1 MPKNPNLNIAR
12 YKVGGGELNQFE
24 FNQNQQAYV
33 EQHQHEADN
42 LIPGTPPEA
51 KSEAEPGGALGELA
65 ADVVAKSE
73 AKTTKKAA
81 TKKAATKKAATKKS
95 AKARPRSTKKAATK
109 KRSVSQKGREK
120 KSSKKTKPAKRSSA
134 SKRGPAKK
142 AAKRSTKKAAK
153 KSGTKK
159 K

>member
-1 MPKNPNLNIAR
+1 MPKNPKLNIAR

-24 FNQNQQAYV
+24 FNQNQQALV

-51 KSEAEPGGALGELA
+51 KADAEPSGELSEVA
-65 ADVVAKSE
+65 ADVVAKPQPKSSKQ
-73 AKTTKKAA
+73 AATKKKAA
-81 TKKAATKKAATKKS
+81 TKKAAKS
-95 AKARPRSTKKAATK
+95 RARSTKKAATT